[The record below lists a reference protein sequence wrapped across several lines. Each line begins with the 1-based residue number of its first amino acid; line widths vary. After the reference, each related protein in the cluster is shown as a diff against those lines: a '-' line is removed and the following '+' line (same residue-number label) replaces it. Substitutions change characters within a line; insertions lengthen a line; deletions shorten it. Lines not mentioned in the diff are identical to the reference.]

1 MIEVCTLDRKNIIK
15 KIKEN
20 NKKMVEIEKNIN
32 IWKEK
37 AKKLKQ
43 ERVIL
48 DEKLYKLDN
57 KQLF

>member
-57 KQLF
+57 EQLF

>member
-32 IWKEK
+32 MWKEK
-37 AKKLKQ
+37 LK
-43 ERVIL
+43 
-48 DEKLYKLDN
+48 N
-57 KQLF
+57 KTRKSNTG